1 MRGRCFFFGSRVLLL
16 ASGVWIAACEKQ
28 GGPSP
33 EAQVDGLRQ
42 QAELDRTKKKLA
54 SAEKALAANSD
65 ALVLAKSETEAAKKE
80 VADKGA
86 AIADREGQIRALQTQ
101 LADLKKRDAFVFA
114 ETSKLVQQGL
124 TTTALDHYRQFV
136 KDFPKSPLVAD
147 ANRAIAEL
155 GVVAP
160 REAKARAVAIDPKAP
175 ERDLLKKFA
184 AGDVTPQ
191 ELAPLLKDKSIVEVL
206 RLLGAPNQTFR
217 DGADLGYVDKITDPA
232 TGERGTLVISFDEEK
247 VVSTLRVGYA
257 GRPIRP

>member
-1 MRGRCFFFGSRVLLL
+1 MLLVLGGLMAGCGKEGGS
-16 ASGVWIAACEKQ
+16 
-28 GGPSP
+28 PP
-33 EAQVDGLRQ
+33 DAQVDALRLG
-42 QAELDRTKKKLA
+42 AELDRTKNKLA
-54 SAEKALAANSD
+54 ATERDVAAKGD
-65 ALVLAKSETEAAKKE
+65 ALVLARDETEAAKNQVAEKE
-80 VADKGA
+80 A
-86 AIADREGQIRALQTQ
+86 AIVEREAQIRTLQDQ
-101 LADLKKRDAFVFA
+101 LAELKRRDAFVFA